1 MDVADALEVLGVGV
15 DASPA
20 EIETAFKRRARDSH
34 PDRFTGA
41 SPAET
46 AAASAEFIRITAAR
60 DLLLRAAAERSREHD
75 GRPTPF
81 VYTSGSAAQVVR
93 RQGRVVAIWAA
104 LLVVASVFCFL
115 GGTIPRSPWNLLL
128 LVPLNLFAVAFAR
141 TGRSAYLVGTVL
153 WAAAN
158 ALVAVLIVSFGSL
171 VALEILLPPV
181 IALIVIGRGRARRHE
196 RRLG

>member
-1 MDVADALEVLGVGV
+1 MDVADAFEVLGVGV

-34 PDRFTGA
+34 PDRLTGA
-41 SPAET
+41 SAAET
-46 AAASAEFIRITAAR
+46 AAAASEFIRITAAR
-60 DLLLRAAAERSREHD
+60 DLLLRFAAERGRD
-75 GRPTPF
+75 DARPTPF
-81 VYTSGSAAQVVR
+81 VYTSGSAAGLVR
-93 RQGRVVAIWAA
+93 RQGRVVVIWAA

-128 LVPLNLFAVAFAR
+128 LVPLNVFAIAFAR
-141 TGRSAYLVGTVL
+141 TGRRAYLAGTVL

-158 ALVAVLIVSFGSL
+158 ALVAVIIVSFGSL

-181 IALIVIGRGRARRHE
+181 IALIVIGRGRARRQE